1 MPQKKESNPVRK
13 LNNLSAVV
21 QAHPTLVRQNLNMD
35 SQTFCKIHIERVTTY
50 IFYKKKKIKTFL
62 GQNQFTFMFRRNLHE
77 RIKPGHVMQINSA
90 THLHTNPHS

>member
-50 IFYKKKKIKTFL
+50 IFYKKKKNKDIFRPESVYIYVQTKFTWKDKTW
-62 GQNQFTFMFRRNLHE
+62 
-77 RIKPGHVMQINSA
+77 SCYA
-90 THLHTNPHS
+90 D